1 MGSDYILQISDNL
14 SHLCFHIVTTA
25 TALEMDPIS
34 TQIELL
40 KTNIQFESVCEQIR
54 LLNHR
59 LDALHTR
66 YSRANSGSHNRS
78 RYTLRLQVST
88 LENIRN
94 MFVEY
99 ASSKADQLIHL
110 QCQLSGLED
119 VELDQ

>member
-1 MGSDYILQISDNL
+1 
-14 SHLCFHIVTTA
+14 
-25 TALEMDPIS
+25 MDSIS

-54 LLNHR
+54 LLNQR

-66 YSRANSGSHNRS
+66 YSRACNENHKRG

-99 ASSKADQLIHL
+99 ASSKADQLIRL
-110 QCQLSGLED
+110 QCQLGGLQED
-119 VELDQ
+119 ELMQ